1 MRIYL
6 VQHGK
11 AKTKE
16 EDPDRHLTED
26 GLAEV
31 ERVGEFI
38 RPLGVHVE
46 AVWHS
51 GKARAVET
59 AEVLARVVKADHGAI
74 ARDGLAPNDQV
85 DPVIRELERSET
97 DVMIV
102 GHLPFLSK
110 LAAKLLVGKEA
121 SEIVAFKNSGVV
133 CLESDKGGVWRL
145 IWAIVPDLIRGAQ
158 T

>member
-1 MRIYL
+1 MWVYL

-31 ERVGEFI
+31 KRIAEFM
-38 RPLGVHVE
+38 RPLGLHTE

-59 AEVLARVVKADHGAI
+59 AEVLVRVVEADHGAM
-74 ARDGLAPNDQV
+74 ARDDLAPNDRV
-85 DPVIRELERSET
+85 DPVIRELERSEA

-110 LAAKLLVGKEA
+110 IGDTAVCGNGRIRDRGV
-121 SEIVAFKNSGVV
+121 SEQWD
-133 CLESDKGGVWRL
+133 CLPG
-145 IWAIVPDLIRGAQ
+145 RG
-158 T
+158 